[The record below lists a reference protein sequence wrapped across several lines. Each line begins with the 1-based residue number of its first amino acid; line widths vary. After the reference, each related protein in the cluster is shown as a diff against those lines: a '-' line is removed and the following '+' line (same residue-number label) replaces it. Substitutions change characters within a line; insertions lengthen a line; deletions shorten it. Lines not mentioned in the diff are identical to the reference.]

1 MADLSSGDNST
12 SLPLGSPGEGH
23 LFQSGV
29 LRVIL
34 GPPLVQASAPSG
46 RSGDSVLASV
56 PHRRLMFNKGDVA
69 SYSELNYSVL
79 TTKLVLRIELFCTN
93 DKACTEK

>member
-1 MADLSSGDNST
+1 MADLGSGDNST
-12 SLPLGSPGEGH
+12 SLPVGSPGEGH

-29 LRVIL
+29 LMVIL

-46 RSGDSVLASV
+46 RSGNSVSASV

-69 SYSELNYSVL
+69 LY
-79 TTKLVLRIELFCTN
+79 
-93 DKACTEK
+93 